1 MIGGID
7 LATEYRINMK
17 RYNGTDYDIM
27 YPRTLIEQVTD
38 GQKQIIVDTVSLGTS
53 WTGTGPYT
61 QVVTVAEADADS
73 KVDLQPDATI
83 IQKLIDAGTTALYIV
98 NDNGVFSAVAIGS
111 APTESLTI
119 QCTITKTAA
128 PPPPPVISSVLNEN
142 SWNTI
147 KWASKHNVGQNY
159 WAVGDCK
166 QITMNGKVSDGLTLT
181 NYSAWVYIIGFNH
194 NAEKE
199 GNGIT
204 FQGFKV
210 ADKGKDVCLVDS
222 GYNSS
227 KTSGTWF
234 NMNNADTNAGGW
246 QASLMRE
253 NVMPLIKAAF
263 PADLKA
269 VIKPS
274 TIFTTQ
280 GSGNDACTATEDEVF
295 LLAEYEV
302 FGVRSWASTQ
312 EPSYLKQYSY
322 YSAGNIK
329 KKYKHNATTTR
340 AYWWERSPA
349 SEHSDGFCYV
359 DIDGTANGYPATNS
373 HGVSPA
379 FKV

>member
-27 YPRTLIEQVTD
+27 YPKTLIEQVTN
-38 GQKQIIVDTVSLGTS
+38 GQRQIIVDTVSLGTS

-61 QVVTVAEADADS
+61 QVVTIDGIDS
-73 KVDLQPDATI
+73 ASTIDLQPDADVI
-83 IQKLIDAGTTALYIV
+83 NKLMESGTTALYIV
-98 NDNGVFSAVAIGS
+98 NDSGVATAVALGA
-111 APTESLTI
+111 APTAALEI

-128 PPPPPVISSVLNEN
+128 PPPPVLNSVLNEN
-142 SWNTI
+142 SWKAI
-147 KWASKHNVGQNY
+147 KWASENNVGQNY

-181 NYSAWVYIIGFNH
+181 NYTAWVYIIGFNH
-194 NAEKE
+194 NAERE
-199 GNGIT
+199 GNGIA
-204 FQGFKV
+204 FQGFK
-210 ADKGKDVCLVDS
+210 ATKNGTPVCLVDS
-222 GYNSS
+222 GYSVN

-234 NMNNADTNAGGW
+234 NMDNTIDNNGGW
-246 QASLMRE
+246 QASLMRK

-263 PADLKA
+263 PADLQA

-280 GSGNDACTATEDEVF
+280 SDGNGACTATEDDVF

-302 FGVRSWASTQ
+302 FGAITNASRQ
-312 EPSYLKQYSY
+312 EQTYLKQYAY
-322 YSAGNIK
+322 YSAGNSK
-329 KKYKHNATTTR
+329 VKYKHNATSD
-340 AYWWERSPA
+340 AAIWWKRSPY
-349 SEHSDGFCYV
+349 SDFSGFFCLV
-359 DIDGTANGYPATNS
+359 DTNGSADFNGAVYS
-373 HGVSPA
+373 FGVSPC

>member
-1 MIGGID
+1 M
-7 LATEYRINMK
+7 ATEYRINMK

-27 YPRTLIEQVTD
+27 YPRTLIEQVTN
-38 GQKQIIVDTVSLGTS
+38 GQRQIIVDTVSLGTS

-73 KVDLQPDATI
+73 KVDIQPDATI

-142 SWNTI
+142 SWDTI

-159 WAVGDCK
+159 WSVGDCK
-166 QITMNGKVSDGLTLT
+166 EVTMSGKVSDGLTLT
-181 NYSAWVYIIGFNH
+181 NYTAWVYIIGFNH
-194 NAEKE
+194 NAERE
-199 GNGIT
+199 GNGIA
-204 FQGFKV
+204 FQGFK
-210 ADKGKDVCLVDS
+210 ATDKGTDVCLVDI
-222 GYNSS
+222 GYNNN

-234 NMNNADTNAGGW
+234 NMNNAQTNSGGW

-263 PADLKA
+263 PADLRA

-274 TIFTTQ
+274 TIFTASDT
-280 GSGNDACTATEDEVF
+280 GDIALTSTEDEVF

-302 FGVRSWASTQ
+302 FGSRNYASTQ
-312 EPSYLKQYSY
+312 EPTYLKQYAY
-322 YSAGNIK
+322 YSAGNSK
-329 KKYKHNATTTR
+329 VKYKHNATST
-340 AYWWERSPA
+340 AAHWWERSPCSA
-349 SEHSDGFCYV
+349 HSSTFCFVRDNGSANYAIADGS
-359 DIDGTANGYPATNS
+359 IGL
-373 HGVSPA
+373 SPC

>member
-1 MIGGID
+1 M
-7 LATEYRINMK
+7 ATEYRINMK

-38 GQKQIIVDTVSLGTS
+38 GQKQIIVDTVSIGTS

-61 QVVTVAEADADS
+61 QVVTVSEADADS
-73 KVDLQPDATI
+73 KVDIQPDATI

-111 APTESLTI
+111 APTESLTV

-142 SWNTI
+142 SWDTI

-159 WAVGDCK
+159 WSVGDCK
-166 QITMNGKVSDGLTLT
+166 EVTINGKLSDGLTLT
-181 NYSAWVYIIGFNH
+181 NYTAWVYIIGFNH
-194 NAEKE
+194 NSEKE

-210 ADKGKDVCLVDS
+210 EDKGTDVCLVDS
-222 GYNSS
+222 GYNGS

-234 NMNNADTNAGGW
+234 NMNNSNNNSAGW
-246 QASLMRE
+246 QASLMRT
-253 NVMPLIKAAF
+253 NIMPLIKAAF
-263 PADLKA
+263 PADLQA
-269 VIKPS
+269 VIKTS
-274 TIFTTQ
+274 TIYTAQNT
-280 GSGNDACTATEDEVF
+280 GDIALTATEDEVF

-302 FGVRSWASTQ
+302 FGTRKYASTQ
-312 EPSYLKQYSY
+312 EPNYLKQYSY
-322 YSAGNIK
+322 YSAGNSK
-329 KKYKHNATTTR
+329 VKYKHNDTSTASH
-340 AYWWERSPA
+340 WWERSPA
-349 SEHSDGFCYV
+349 NNSSRGFCRLY
-359 DIDGTANGYPATNS
+359 TAGGATADDAVYPY
-373 HGVSPA
+373 GVAPC